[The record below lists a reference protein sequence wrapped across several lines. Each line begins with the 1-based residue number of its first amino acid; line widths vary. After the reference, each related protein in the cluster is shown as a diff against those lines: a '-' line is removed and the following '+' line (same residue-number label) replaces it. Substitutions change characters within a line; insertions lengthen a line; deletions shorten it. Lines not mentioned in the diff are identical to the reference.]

1 MGTKVY
7 VSSSIS
13 NLGQED
19 VSDSKFL
26 PQAVIA
32 GVISGAAKN
41 GLGSYLSS
49 TIISGQGMLTRQFFK
64 WASNNYTLGMP
75 TAHVEN
81 ISAVDS
87 DTVTTELRTILSLG
101 STETLYII
109 NAFIDNADIDYFAQE
124 WIRENHPTLT
134 EDDWSAYFDFTNV
147 KLVITVTENNQTTV
161 NELTPSSDLIW
172 GLTEPR
178 AEKRLLYVSYN
189 IITKDAVTNAVTRS
203 DPEFYVYRP
212 GSGNVA
218 LDSLFDSDEPM
229 DEFYPSIPVRRNNQ
243 SIMDSS
249 DYTIANKA
257 FKKIT
262 GYKIDG
268 IAGQIDDHENVD
280 EIDHAFV
287 VFGVPLNTKNQSGL
301 AYIYRFF
308 ENLIPY
314 QNAEQVSQSSY
325 KELQAALVRSGITE
339 QRWSTAFENVETNH
353 PLYNDTTFNLQNV
366 LKAVTPPP
374 QSTLRIYVENQPDI
388 RLSWNYIRE
397 TQRTGNAARF
407 DNNQTRALLAKDE
420 FLIVT
425 GADESY
431 ITKEWSNGSIVWGQE
446 NLPKFYL
453 LNQHSKNAYSVLEV
467 VGMKHSNYIYGSYG
481 VHTTAAEAI
490 ANTKESPF
498 LVPLHYPTFKELG
511 VVRAQEVSKNCTY
524 LLINSVNIQRTSWL
538 QDNLGWLLPVLAIG
552 LSIVFAPAGV
562 GLLGANA
569 TVGASLGFTG
579 TAAVV
584 AGAVANAI
592 AASIVTALI
601 TEAAKNVF
609 GEKIGEIV
617 GAVLSFIVIGWKTG
631 SFGESFEFTDLLDA
645 NNLIG
650 FSNAVTKG
658 YTAFLNIDTQEIYDS
673 LGELQTAFAEESER
687 ILALASEVLGVTN
700 NAFDP
705 MIFTDATEYFGESS
719 NSFLSRTL
727 MTGSDIADISHGLI
741 ERFTDVTLDLPTDLA

>member
-19 VSDSKFL
+19 VTNSKFL
-26 PQAVIA
+26 PQAIVA
-32 GVISGAAKN
+32 GVISGASKN

-49 TIISGQGMLTRQFFK
+49 TIISGQGMLTRQFFN
-64 WASNNYTLGMP
+64 WAKNDYTLGMP

-87 DTVTTELRTILSLG
+87 ATVTSALRSILNLG
-101 STETLYII
+101 PTETLYII
-109 NAFIDNADIDYFAQE
+109 NAFIDNADIDYFAQD
-124 WIRENHPTLT
+124 WISTNHPSLT
-134 EDDWSAYFDFTNV
+134 ETDWSAYFDFTNS

-161 NELTPSSDLIW
+161 NELTPPVDLIW

-178 AEKRLLYVSYN
+178 AEKRLLYVNYN
-189 IITKDAVTNAVTRS
+189 IITKDAETNAVTRS
-203 DPEFYVYRP
+203 DPELYIYRP
-212 GSGNVA
+212 ESGNTA
-218 LDSLFDSDEPM
+218 LDALFEIDEPM
-229 DEFYPSIPVRRNNQ
+229 AEFYPSIPIRRNNQ

-249 DYTIANKA
+249 DYNIANKA

-268 IAGQIDDHENVD
+268 IAGQIDDNENVS

-308 ENLIPY
+308 ENLIAY
-314 QNAEQVSQSSY
+314 QNDEQVTQSSY
-325 KELQAALVRSGITE
+325 KEFQAALARSNITE
-339 QRWSTAFENVETNH
+339 QRWSAAFEVGDVNH
-353 PLYNDTTFNLQNV
+353 PLYNDATFNFQNI

-374 QSTLRIYVENQPDI
+374 KSTLRIYVENQPDI

-397 TQRTGNAARF
+397 IQRTGNAARF
-407 DNNQTRALLAKDE
+407 DNNQTRALLNKDE

-431 ITKEWSNGSIVWGQE
+431 ITKEWSNGNIVWGQS

-490 ANTKESPF
+490 ANSKESPF

-511 VVRAQEVSKNCTY
+511 VVRAQEISKNCTY

-569 TVGASLGFTG
+569 TVGATIGFTG
-579 TAAVV
+579 TAAVI
-584 AGAVANAI
+584 AGAIANAV
-592 AASIVTALI
+592 AAAIVTALI
-601 TEAAKNVF
+601 TEGAKTVF
-609 GEKIGEIV
+609 GEKIGEVV
-617 GAVLSFIVIGWKTG
+617 GAVLSFIFIGWKTG
-631 SFGESFEFTDLLDA
+631 SFGESFEFSDLLDS

-650 FSNAVTKG
+650 LSNAVTRG
-658 YTAFLNIDTQEIYDS
+658 YTAFLNLDTQDIYDS
-673 LGELQTAFAEESER
+673 ISEMQTAFAEESER
-687 ILALASEVLGVTN
+687 IMALASEVLGVTN

-719 NSFLSRTL
+719 NTFLSRTL

-741 ERFTDVTLDLPTDLA
+741 ERFTDMTLDLNTDLA